1 MITPRIPR
9 RVLGSVSSVAL
20 VFGATAATFVVT
32 SAAPVGAAPSTI
44 GPVDPSIPDGN
55 ADSLRDVLEN
65 QIGDGDTVVLQAGAT
80 YTLDDCA
87 AGDIDVDGVVTV
99 QGNGATIEQTCNE
112 RVLTTDFDIAL
123 ENLTVTGGDDHFG
136 DEGGGLAGQANV
148 TLTGVTFTGNASE
161 GHGGGVFALGTLTIS
176 GSLFTDNIADSNI
189 GGFGGGGAVYAA
201 GPATI
206 TGSTFTDNVAYG
218 TGGDSSGGAVASA
231 GATLSIDTSSFS
243 GNTAPRSAGG
253 AISTAANVSSDALG
267 DGGVISITRSTLTAN
282 GAPIGG
288 AYANWATDADITFE
302 NSTVTAN
309 SSQFDGA
316 IAASVDGA
324 TGAALTLVNDTITD
338 NTLDF
343 VPPEVGGGAADV
355 DAPAAG
361 GVHGAQIPAS
371 TITVFEGSFSPFGTV
386 ITGDGENP
394 DCMLEA
400 DVSSQGYNY
409 GDDDTCGLDAATD
422 TVTTASP
429 QLGALGNNGGP
440 TLTQLPAATSPL
452 LDAIPAGAC
461 QVAIDQRGITRPQ
474 GTGCDI
480 GSVEIEVV
488 APVEIAPKFTG

>member
-1 MITPRIPR
+1 MTPRIPR
-9 RVLGSVSSVAL
+9 RVLGAVSSVAL

-32 SAAPVGAAPSTI
+32 SAAPAGAVTL
-44 GPVDPSIPDGN
+44 GPVDSTIPDGN
-55 ADSLRDVLEN
+55 ANSLRDVLEN
-65 QIGDGDTVVLQAGAT
+65 QVADGNTVVLEAGAT
-80 YTLDDCA
+80 YTLDDCESGDVNVDA
-87 AGDIDVDGVVTV
+87 AVTI

-112 RVLTTDFDIAL
+112 RVLETGDDITL
-123 ENLTVTGGDDHFG
+123 ENVTVTGGDDPG
-136 DEGGGLAGQANV
+136 DQGGGLSGNANV
-148 TLTGVTFTGNASE
+148 TLTDTTFTGNATE
-161 GHGGGVFALGTLTIS
+161 GHGGGVYAQGTLTIS

-189 GGFGGGGAVYAA
+189 GGFGGGGAVFAN

-218 TGGDSSGGAVASA
+218 TGGESSGGAVTSV

-253 AISTAANVSSDALG
+253 AISTAAGLSAGALG
-267 DGGVISITRSTLTAN
+267 DGGVISITRSTINGN
-282 GAPIGG
+282 GAPVGG
-288 AYANWATDADITFE
+288 AYANWATDADITIE
-302 NSTVTAN
+302 NSTITGN

-343 VPPEVGGGAADV
+343 QPPELGGGAADV
-355 DAPAAG
+355 DAPSAN
-361 GVHGAQIPAS
+361 VHASQIPAS
-371 TITVFEGSFSPFGTV
+371 TITVFEGTFSPFGTV

-400 DVSSQGYNY
+400 TVDSAGYNY

-422 TVTTASP
+422 TVTTTDP
-429 QLGALGNNGGP
+429 QLGSLGSNGGP

-452 LDAIPAGAC
+452 LNAIPSGAC
-461 QVAIDQRGITRPQ
+461 QVAVDQRGITRPQ

-480 GSVEIEVV
+480 GSVEIEVA
-488 APVEIAPKFTG
+488 APIEIAPKFTG